1 MKLFL
6 TSNIGGSDNAN
17 GIRVPCALY
26 GENNFLNLLREYW
39 PISSNCLI
47 ISSDPDNLEMNNSF
61 KAEFTES
68 FRISNFQLSKM
79 DVCDSR
85 NESRLAD
92 MIYDYD
98 VILLAGGHVPTQNKF
113 FNQIHLKELM
123 KNYKGII
130 IGISAGTMNCA
141 DVVYAQAEL
150 DGEAIDPKYQRYLD
164 GLHLTKINILPH
176 FQDVKD
182 LSVDGLRVLEDIS
195 LPDSK
200 IRPFYALVDGA
211 FIFVDDTR
219 SVLYGEAYLVKDGII
234 TKVCETD
241 KSIQISYGQ

>member
-6 TSNIGGSDNAN
+6 TSSIG
-17 GIRVPCALY
+17 

-39 PISSNCLI
+39 PINSKCLL
-47 ISSDPDNLEMNNSF
+47 ISSDPDNIEMNNNF
-61 KAEFTES
+61 KAVFTEAFKS
-68 FRISNFQLSKM
+68 SNFPLSKM
-79 DVCDSR
+79 DVCDRR
-85 NESRLAD
+85 NQSRLAY

-98 VILLAGGHVPTQNKF
+98 VLLLAGGHVPTQNKF

-123 KNYKGII
+123 KRYKGII

-141 DVVYAQAEL
+141 DVVYAQPEL

-200 IRPFYALVDGA
+200 VRPFYALVDGA
-211 FIFVDDTR
+211 FIFVDDKR
-219 SVLYGEAYLVKDGII
+219 SVLYGEAYWFKDGNV
-234 TKVCETD
+234 TKICETD
-241 KSIQISYGQ
+241 KNIQIL